1 VNPQL
6 QSGDVQ
12 QIDQFDDPRLDDYR
26 NLKDNL
32 LQDRSN
38 KFVAESFAVVLQLLQ
53 SNHAVSSLM
62 LTESRWHRLRETREF
77 QTRTEKTTVYI
88 VSQTVMDQVTGF
100 NVHRGCLA
108 IGVRPPSP
116 QFAPGS
122 RLIVALEDLVDV
134 DNVGGIVRNACAF
147 GADGILL
154 SPKAADPYYRK
165 AIRVAMGN
173 TFRLPIVRATTWPD
187 ALLAVR
193 EQLSATLIGA
203 VVQADGAKPLRSL
216 SPSSDK
222 ARILVFGAEGPGLKP
237 ATRSICDE
245 LCTIPMANAD
255 SLNVAT
261 AAAVFLFQLLAPTNS

>member
-1 VNPQL
+1 MNALL

-12 QIDQFDDPRLDDYR
+12 QIDHFGDPRLDDYR

-32 LQDRSN
+32 LQASGN

-53 SNHAVSSLM
+53 SNHAIASLM
-62 LTESRWHRLRETREF
+62 MTQSRWHRLRETPEF
-77 QTRTEKTTVYI
+77 QARAKESTVYI
-88 VSQTVMDQVTGF
+88 VSQTVMDEVTGF

-108 IGVRPPSP
+108 IGIRPASP
-116 QFAPGS
+116 AFLPRS

-173 TFRLPIVRATTWPD
+173 TFRIPILRTTSWPQG
-187 ALLAVR
+187 LQEVTKT
-193 EQLSATLIGA
+193 LSATLIGA
-203 VVQADGAKPLRSL
+203 VVQADGTKPLRSL
-216 SPSSDK
+216 SPSADK
-222 ARILVFGAEGPGLKP
+222 ARVLVFGAEGPGLTP
-237 ATRSICDE
+237 ATRSVCDE

-261 AAAVFLFQLLAPTNS
+261 AAAVFLFQLTSVSTS